1 MMSDN
6 EFEEMYQKGDL
17 VWVDPDG
24 REWVPAHAHASLTE
38 KVRLAVVELVE
49 QDKWE
54 KPMMRLCEI
63 AGLEYPAIATKVE
76 PRSIDALLGKWR
88 RR

>member
-1 MMSDN
+1 MSDN

-24 REWVPAHAHASLTE
+24 REWVPSHAHASLTE

-54 KPMMRLCEI
+54 GPMKRLCEI
-63 AGLEYPAIATKVE
+63 AGLEYPAITTKVE
-76 PRSIDALLGKWR
+76 PQSIDTLLGKWR
-88 RR
+88 R